1 MKKQLGL
8 NLRVQCLDGQGGKI
22 SKIVIDP
29 DSRQPTHL
37 VVKRGRLHVREILVP
52 VSLVAEA
59 TEESVFLNVTRETLV
74 GLSDYE
80 YTLRKGDYQK
90 PLIVGYPRP
99 RYMSFPASNHGFMVL
114 RQRNVPERSVAVEKG
129 MAILDIEGHK
139 VGKVEGII
147 VDSRKRQGRYLLF
160 QRMHGTVPQLIP
172 SDLIDD
178 VSEGN
183 VRLRIDRDYMERL
196 PVYTRRTARRWA
208 REGEHSLR

>member
-8 NLRVQCLDGQGGKI
+8 ELGVQCLDGRGGKI
-22 SKIVIDP
+22 SKVVIDP
-29 DSRQPTHL
+29 DSHQPTHL

-52 VSLVAEA
+52 VSLVAEV
-59 TEESVFLNVTRETLV
+59 TEETVFLNVTRETLV

-80 YTLRKGDYQK
+80 FTVRKGEFQK
-90 PLIVGYPRP
+90 PLMVGYPRP
-99 RYMSFPASNHGFMVL
+99 HYMGFPASNKSFMVL
-114 RQRNVPERSVAVEKG
+114 KQRNVPERSVAVEKS

-208 REGEHSLR
+208 RA

>member
-8 NLRVQCLDGQGGKI
+8 ELKVHCLDGRGGKI
-22 SKIVIDP
+22 SKVVIDP
-29 DSRQPTHL
+29 DNHQPTHL

-52 VSLVAEA
+52 VSLVAEV
-59 TEESVFLNVTRETLV
+59 TEEAVFLNVTRETLV
-74 GLSDYE
+74 GFSDYE
-80 YTLRKGDYQK
+80 FTVRKGEYQK
-90 PLIVGYPRP
+90 PLTVGYPRP
-99 RYMSFPASNHGFMVL
+99 HYMSFPASNSGFMVL
-114 RQRNVPERSVAVEKG
+114 RQRNVRERSVAVERD
-129 MAILDIEGHK
+129 MAILDVEGHK

-160 QRMHGTVPQLIP
+160 HRMHETIPQLIP
-172 SDLIDD
+172 ADLIED

-208 REGEHSLR
+208 RESHS